1 MQDRQ
6 YENTEPV
13 FRLKPVFRSNV
24 CEVKLVG
31 YMDSEH
37 KLGDEVME
45 FQTSP
50 DIESVYGKNVDFI
63 ESVKNYNITAGIYK
77 NNIIG
82 NYLISH
88 TFLPVYSISFAYTK
102 TLVSGFLFDIFIGFE
117 LDEESKKLA
126 EEPRKCTNA
135 RLYGKFVLKLFCD
148 DELIENFDSILD
160 SIDDKLIQE
169 PEVLSKMESMSEDE
183 FIAYLDTELTKRKQY
198 LTDLKNGIEIT
209 ELASLGKTI
218 DMLRNVY
225 TKNSLN
231 ALYYAALNIREDER
245 RKKYNAAESFNIPT
259 KVLNIKDVEN
269 NSDYLDEYLGLK

>member
-37 KLGDEVME
+37 KLGDEVLE
-45 FQTSP
+45 FKTSP
-50 DIESVYGKNVDFI
+50 EVESIYGKYVDFI
-63 ESVKNYNITAGIYK
+63 ETVKNYNITAGIYK
-77 NNIIG
+77 NNILG

-117 LDEESKKLA
+117 LDEESKKITN
-126 EEPRKCTNA
+126 EPKKCTNA
-135 RLYGKFVLKLFCD
+135 RLYGKFILKLFCD
-148 DELIENFDSILD
+148 DELIENFDSVLE
-160 SIDDKLIQE
+160 SIDNNIIEE
-169 PEVLSKMESMSEDE
+169 PEVLNKMESMSEEE
-183 FIAYLDTELTKRKQY
+183 FINYLDMELTRRKQF
-198 LTDLKNGIEIT
+198 LTDLKNGIEIN
-209 ELASLGKTI
+209 ELSSVGKTI
-218 DMLRNVY
+218 EMLRNVY
-225 TKNSLN
+225 NKNSLTP
-231 ALYYAALNIREDER
+231 LYYSALNLREDER
-245 RKKYNAAESFNIPT
+245 RKKYNATESFSIPS

-269 NSDYLDEYLGLK
+269 NSDYLDEYLGIK